1 MRLVNK
7 CGIITAAASGIGR
20 AGAIRFAHEGAKVL
34 VVDRDQRAAEE
45 TVAAIRATGG
55 AAVAAIGDL
64 TQEDFARQIVRTCQ
78 EEFGGV
84 DFLWPNAGH
93 PGAAA
98 VEGLDLA
105 DFDLAINL
113 NLRAALAS
121 VVEAVPLMRQ
131 RGGGSVLFTASTSGL
146 VGSPVSPVY
155 SAAKFG
161 IVGLMKS
168 LSKRFGRDGIRFNA
182 VCPTATDT
190 PMLRVFVKQP
200 DDEAAQNEDVEEL
213 VKKRATGNAFG
224 RTAKPEEIAS
234 AALFLISDE
243 ASFITG
249 VALPIDAG
257 ATA

>member
-1 MRLVNK
+1 MRLAGK

-20 AGAIRFAHEGAKVL
+20 AGALRFASEGARVL
-34 VVDRDQRAAEE
+34 VVDRDPDTAQQTVSAVRAA
-45 TVAAIRATGG
+45 GG
-55 AAVAAIGDL
+55 TALEVIGDL
-64 TQEDFARQIVRTCQ
+64 TQESFARRIVHICK

-98 VEGLDLA
+98 METLDLA

-131 RGGGSVLFTASTSGL
+131 RGAGSILFTASTSGL

-161 IVGLMKS
+161 VIGLAKS
-168 LSKRFGRDGIRFNA
+168 LAKRLGKDGIRVNA
-182 VCPTATDT
+182 LCPTATDT
-190 PMLRVFVKQP
+190 PMLRVFVKRP
-200 DDEAAQNEDVEEL
+200 DDEATQGQDPEEL
-213 VKKRATGNAFG
+213 IRKRTTGNAMG
-224 RTAKPEEIAS
+224 RTARPEEVAN

-249 VALPIDAG
+249 VALPIDGG

>member
-1 MRLVNK
+1 MRLANK

-20 AGAIRFAHEGAKVL
+20 AGAVRFAREGAKVL
-34 VVDRDQRAAEE
+34 VVDRDKHMAQDAVSE
-45 TVAAIRATGG
+45 IRASGG
-55 AAVAAIGDL
+55 TAVAVIGDL
-64 TQEDFARQIVRTCQ
+64 TQESFARQIVHSCCK
-78 EEFGGV
+78 EFGGV

-93 PGAAA
+93 PGAAV

-105 DFDLAINL
+105 EFDLAINL
-113 NLRAALAS
+113 NLRSALAS
-121 VVEAVPLMRQ
+121 VVEAIPIMRQ

-146 VGSPVSPVY
+146 IGSPVSPVY

-161 IVGLMKS
+161 IVGLTKS
-168 LSKRFGRDGIRFNA
+168 LSKRYGKEGIRFNA

-190 PMLRVFVKQP
+190 PMLRVFVKRP
-200 DDEAAQNEDVEEL
+200 DDAATKDEDVEEL

-224 RTAKPEEIAS
+224 RTARPDEVAS
-234 AALFLISDE
+234 AALFLVSDE

>member
-1 MRLVNK
+1 MRLANK

-20 AGAIRFAHEGAKVL
+20 AGALRFSREGANVL
-34 VVDRDQRAAEE
+34 VVDRDGAAAEE
-45 TVAAIRATGG
+45 TVSIIRAAGG
-55 AAVAAIGDL
+55 TAVAAVGDL
-64 TQEDFARQIVRTCQ
+64 TQEAFARGIVHTCK
-78 EEFGGV
+78 EEFGGI

-105 DFDLAINL
+105 DFDLALNL
-113 NLRAALAS
+113 NLRAAFAS
-121 VVEAVPLMRQ
+121 VIEATPLMRQ

-168 LSKRFGRDGIRFNA
+168 LSKRFGKDGIRFNA

-190 PMLRVFVKQP
+190 PMLRVFVKRP
-200 DDEAAQNEDVEEL
+200 DDEATKHEDAEEL

-224 RTAKPEEIAS
+224 RTATPEEVAS